1 MRKRVTK
8 SLLFILPYVIT
19 EFTNTFLVLIDKSI
33 SNSIGQTALVVFSSF
48 ITLNWAIN
56 TLQTCISSSHII
68 VLSRNKV
75 NNKDINTSGLF
86 LELIFSLTTAILL
99 FFFAKNITYIYKLND
114 EARNILTIILRLKAI
129 QLPIA
134 AIG

>member
-56 TLQTCISSSHII
+56 TLQH
-68 VLSRNKV
+68 V
-75 NNKDINTSGLF
+75 
-86 LELIFSLTTAILL
+86 
-99 FFFAKNITYIYKLND
+99 
-114 EARNILTIILRLKAI
+114 
-129 QLPIA
+129 
-134 AIG
+134 